1 MNPMPQF
8 LHDRKAA
15 LHRNT
20 SSTDMS
26 HKDYYKNWNIKGIAE
41 SVIREIKE
49 GENKEELDDV
59 LDYYLQRAYWSVYS
73 RDTRDARIVVELV
86 REYIEEPEV

>member
-1 MNPMPQF
+1 MKPIPQL

-15 LHRNT
+15 SHRNI
-20 SSTDMS
+20 SSRVIS
-26 HKDYYKNWNIKGIAE
+26 HKNYYKNWNIKGIAE

-49 GENKEELDDV
+49 DGEELDDV

-73 RDTRDARIVVELV
+73 RDTRDARIVIELV
-86 REYIEEPEV
+86 REYIEEMEV